1 MNMRLI
7 WAAGLLAALGGCAT
21 YDYAGGSQGG
31 YYRGSPSVEY
41 RYPAGYYDGY
51 YPYGYG
57 GGYYGYGSGYYG
69 YGGPYYRDYYRPPHH
84 YYPRPPR
91 PRPGDGE
98 GRPPDRPP
106 PPSAGGGGTKVPW
119 RDMDRLRRPPGR
131 ASIGPQ
137 PRSSSP
143 QPQSAQPARPATMA
157 PRASQPR
164 PAAPRPGNLGRSNG
178 TRRTLEP

>member
-51 YPYGYG
+51 SPYGY

-69 YGGPYYRDYYRPPHH
+69 YDGPYYRDYYRPPR

-106 PPSAGGGGTKVPW
+106 PPSAGGGGGTKVPW

-131 ASIGPQ
+131 AAIGPQ
-137 PRSSSP
+137 PRASSP
-143 QPQSAQPARPATMA
+143 QPQSAQPARPATVA

-164 PAAPRPGNLGRSNG
+164 PSAPRPGNLGRSNG